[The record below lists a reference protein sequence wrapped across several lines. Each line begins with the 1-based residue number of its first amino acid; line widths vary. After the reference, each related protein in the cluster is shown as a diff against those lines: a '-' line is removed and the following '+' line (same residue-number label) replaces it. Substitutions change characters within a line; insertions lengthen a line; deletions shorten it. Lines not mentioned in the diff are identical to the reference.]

1 MHSVLS
7 ENESSQPA
15 VRRVRVDR
23 ERNRA
28 AIVAAARAAFARADA
43 AGIPL
48 SMNEVARA
56 ANVGVATLYRHFPTR
71 DSLAEAVY
79 QVKLDEVTERVR
91 RSTVDDDALATL
103 QAWVREF
110 ATLMLSTRGMM
121 DTLRSAWLSGS
132 RIEATTT
139 ARIADVIASIVDAGR
154 LDGTLRGDI
163 DAMDVTVA
171 VLALL
176 STTPPQ
182 GSGSRALRLLDLF
195 IQGLAP
201 RVAG

>member
-176 STTPPQ
+176 STTPPE

-201 RVAG
+201 RVTG

>member
-1 MHSVLS
+1 
-7 ENESSQPA
+7 
-15 VRRVRVDR
+15 
-23 ERNRA
+23 
-28 AIVAAARAAFARADA
+28 
-43 AGIPL
+43 
-48 SMNEVARA
+48 
-56 ANVGVATLYRHFPTR
+56 
-71 DSLAEAVY
+71 
-79 QVKLDEVTERVR
+79 
-91 RSTVDDDALATL
+91 
-103 QAWVREF
+103 
-110 ATLMLSTRGMM
+110 TLMLSTRGMM

-176 STTPPQ
+176 STTPPE

-201 RVAG
+201 RVTG

>member
-1 MHSVLS
+1 M
-7 ENESSQPA
+7 
-15 VRRVRVDR
+15 
-23 ERNRA
+23 
-28 AIVAAARAAFARADA
+28 AAARAAFARADA

-110 ATLMLSTRGMM
+110 ATLM
-121 DTLRSAWLSGS
+121 
-132 RIEATTT
+132 
-139 ARIADVIASIVDAGR
+139 
-154 LDGTLRGDI
+154 
-163 DAMDVTVA
+163 
-171 VLALL
+171 
-176 STTPPQ
+176 
-182 GSGSRALRLLDLF
+182 
-195 IQGLAP
+195 
-201 RVAG
+201 

>member
-1 MHSVLS
+1 VHSVLS